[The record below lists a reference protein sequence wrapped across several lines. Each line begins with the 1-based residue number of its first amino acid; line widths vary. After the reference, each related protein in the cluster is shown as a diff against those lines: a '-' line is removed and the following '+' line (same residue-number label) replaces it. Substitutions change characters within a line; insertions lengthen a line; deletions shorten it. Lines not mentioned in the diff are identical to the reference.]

1 MRGKTF
7 IRAAAAALLAVLLVC
22 VSACALAGVPKKP
35 ASFAYAYD
43 FDADVLGSGEIARIA
58 QTGQALESATGVQLI
73 AVAVDFLDGDVPG
86 VERERAEQSAVE
98 QPRMAV
104 RADDCVRVVIDRGF

>member
-1 MRGKTF
+1 MACEERPEEDF
-7 IRAAAAALLAVLLVC
+7 LEAERVVAVQM
-22 VSACALAGVPKKP
+22 G
-35 ASFAYAYD
+35 D
-43 FDADVLGSGEIARIA
+43 EG
-58 QTGQALESATGVQLI
+58 
-73 AVAVDFLDGDVPG
+73 AVDFLDGDVLG